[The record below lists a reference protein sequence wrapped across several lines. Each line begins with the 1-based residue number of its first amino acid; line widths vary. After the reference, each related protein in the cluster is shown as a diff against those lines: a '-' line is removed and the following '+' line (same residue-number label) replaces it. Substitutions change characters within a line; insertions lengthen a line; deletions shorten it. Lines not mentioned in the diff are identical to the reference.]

1 MLGSKLASTWW
12 QCNPESYALFV
23 GGKNWKKRWQAVE
36 VKGKGD
42 YYCSVFGCSE
52 KGDYVHGYVW
62 KVSSIQLDLVGLRD
76 S

>member
-1 MLGSKLASTWW
+1 MLYLLGVKI
-12 QCNPESYALFV
+12 ERRDD
-23 GGKNWKKRWQAVE
+23 KAVE